1 MRVLVTGAGG
11 LLGGRIAALLHE
23 TSRFEVLAAYRREA
37 PPPGP
42 RPVAVELLDTPALE
56 RVLDAERPQAV
67 VHAAV
72 LGRVD
77 QCQDRPSDAAAV
89 NAVLP
94 GTIAVLC
101 RERGLRLVALSTD
114 MVFAGDGAPLCEG
127 DATGPRSVYGRTK
140 RDGENAVLAALPTAA
155 VARVALVCGRGHGAR
170 GTSSES
176 IAWSLQAGRRA
187 VLFTDE
193 HRTPVDPESVADA
206 IARLLHGRGAGLY
219 HLGGPERLSRYELG
233 TRVARRLGLDT
244 SLLVASRQD
253 EHPTPEP
260 RPKDVSLDSSRARR
274 ELGWEP
280 RPLDEALRE
289 GRRVRSGSDPT

>member
-11 LLGGRIAALLHE
+11 LLGGRIAALLQAE
-23 TSRFEVLAAYRREA
+23 GFAVLAAHRRTP

-42 RPVAVELLDTPALE
+42 RAVSIELRDTDALE
-56 RVLDAERPQAV
+56 RLLDAERPDAI

-77 QCQDRPSDAAAV
+77 QCRDGPAQAEATNAA
-89 NAVLP
+89 LP
-94 GTIAVLC
+94 ATIARLC

-114 MVFAGDGAPLCEG
+114 MVFAGDRAPLRE
-127 DATGPRSVYGRTK
+127 DDPTGPLSVYGRTK
-140 RDGENAVLAALPTAA
+140 RDGERAVLETRPGAA
-155 VARVALVCGRGHGAR
+155 VARVALVYGRGHGAR

-176 IAWSLQAGRRA
+176 IAWSLAAGRRA
-187 VLFTDE
+187 ALFTDE
-193 HRTPVDPESVADA
+193 FRTPVDAASVADA
-206 IARLLHGRGAGLY
+206 VARLLRRGGSGLY

-233 TRVARRLGLDT
+233 ERVARRFGLDA

-253 EHPTPEP
+253 EHPAPEP
-260 RPKDVSLDSSRARR
+260 RPRDVSLDSGRARR

-280 RPLDEALRE
+280 RPVAEALRE
-289 GRRVRSGSDPT
+289 GRTRPDD